1 MAGDGILSRLAA
13 QGIGSRMSRMLLPF
27 IVVAPFALLLLVAWL
42 ENSGLMPLEHSRAV
56 LAPALVLAML
66 SVVGWMGHRINDL
79 EDELRYQS
87 AIDRLTNVFNRRGFD
102 AVGRHLA
109 RSAARR
115 GTTLLVLFFDLD
127 GLKRV
132 NDTLGHEA
140 GSELLRQFAN
150 ALVETFRKSDV
161 VARVGGDEFIV
172 VADGEDLS
180 VTQLLERL
188 ERTVATRNAGPDGAG
203 ISYSVGY
210 TEVTP
215 DAPDLDA
222 AVVRADEM
230 MYQHKLAQKTGRD
243 SAEPQR
249 PTGPAAIKTR
259 VA

>member
-1 MAGDGILSRLAA
+1 
-13 QGIGSRMSRMLLPF
+13 
-27 IVVAPFALLLLVAWL
+27 
-42 ENSGLMPLEHSRAV
+42 MPPEHSRAV

-66 SVVGWMGHRINDL
+66 SVVGWMGLRINDL

-87 AIDRLTNVFNRRGFD
+87 AIDRLTNVFNQRGFD
-102 AVGRHLA
+102 AVGRHLV

-115 GTTLLVLFFDLD
+115 GTRLLVLFFDLD

-140 GSELLRQFAN
+140 GSELLRQFAD
-150 ALVETFRKSDV
+150 ALVETFRKSDL

-172 VADGEDLS
+172 VADGEHFS

-188 ERTVATRNAGPDGAG
+188 QRTVATRNAGPDGAG

-215 DAPDLDA
+215 DTPDLDA
-222 AVVRADEM
+222 AVARADEM
-230 MYQHKLAQKTGRD
+230 MYQHKLVQKAGRD
-243 SAEPQR
+243 TAEQQR
-249 PTGPAAIKTR
+249 PTQPAAIETR